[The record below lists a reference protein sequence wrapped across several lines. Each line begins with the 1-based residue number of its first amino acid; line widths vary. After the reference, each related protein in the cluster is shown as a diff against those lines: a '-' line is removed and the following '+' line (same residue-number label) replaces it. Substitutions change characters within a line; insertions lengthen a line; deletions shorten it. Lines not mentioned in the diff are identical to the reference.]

1 MKLNNSKWKCN
12 YCDNNCGEATNTFG
26 SLLCMYAFLTQ
37 QPGSDTEMWFKE
49 HSPHHR
55 ELISTNGEVIAIW
68 RSKQNVWQER
78 TGKDNV
84 EDMFVYGYETGE
96 EFIGDEGDAFNL
108 ALIIL

>member
-84 EDMFVYGYETGE
+84 EDMFVYRYETGE
-96 EFIGDEGDAFNL
+96 KFIGDEGDAFNL